1 MLDKPP
7 FHREKGWNIAPPGA
21 WKLSPGNGN
30 AEPRFSSLPASKP
43 DWDNIRRC
51 LWCDCKPCARLFR
64 CDQLAVVPVNHLWRR
79 SCFQR
84 NAVHILNLCESIA
97 DERMTQR
104 ILFPL
109 EPGIIGSVPY
119 CLEETIFAV
128 RPCARSIARRNRQPA
143 RKVVKDWH
151 DSASGC
157 FCFVR
162 CDFDESRPALYVC
175 PIEP

>member
-7 FHREKGWNIAPPGA
+7 FHREKGWNIASPGA

-51 LWCDCKPCARLFR
+51 LWRDCKPCPGL
-64 CDQLAVVPVNHLWRR
+64 LWRR
-79 SCFQR
+79 EFAIVTENHLRRVACFQG
-84 NAVHILNLCESIA
+84 NAIHILNLCESIA

-119 CLEETIFAV
+119 CLEETILAV
-128 RPCARSIARRNRQPA
+128 RPYLRSIARRNRQPA
-143 RKVVKDWH
+143 REVLKEWH
-151 DSASGC
+151 
-157 FCFVR
+157 
-162 CDFDESRPALYVC
+162 
-175 PIEP
+175 